1 MGELKRGLVRERK
14 ERGFGGWV
22 TPHLF
27 FSWGWGGGGGG
38 VCSWD
43 KKFGPHV
50 KNILIENL

>member
-27 FSWGWGGGGGG
+27 FFFWGWGGGGGG
-38 VCSWD
+38 VH
-43 KKFGPHV
+43 GT
-50 KNILIENL
+50 KNLDHMLKIY